1 MILNL
6 VNEITRKTNLFV
18 SYSFVFFSYLAQQ
31 IWDIGHDKKNPSD
44 FALAIDESSI
54 GSLDFTDDFI
64 FDIWAAIDDIKAGRV
79 QEQDFIVE
87 RL

>member
-1 MILNL
+1 
-6 VNEITRKTNLFV
+6 
-18 SYSFVFFSYLAQQ
+18 
-31 IWDIGHDKKNPSD
+31 
-44 FALAIDESSI
+44 
-54 GSLDFTDDFI
+54 LDFTDDFI